1 MTMKKLPFK
10 LATYRAGGYKAV
22 TKDGIPVH
30 ELHEFSST
38 PGVIHG
44 VIDGARTASAWDME
58 GRNIYETMEDRDLR
72 LVRDI
77 KPGWVNVFVV
87 GDKVSVGAVWDSK
100 EEALEVLETAFAGK
114 AQYIKTIQITAEV

>member
-1 MTMKKLPFK
+1 MKKLPFK
-10 LATYRAGGYKAV
+10 LETYRAGGYKVV
-22 TKDGIPVH
+22 TKDGIQVH
-30 ELHEFSST
+30 ELYEFSST

-72 LVRDI
+72 LVPDI

-87 GDKVSVGAVWDSK
+87 NNRVSVGAVWDS
-100 EEALEVLETAFAGK
+100 EATALEAKDLTVSGK

>member
-10 LATYRAGGYKAV
+10 FEMYRKGGYKVV
-22 TKDGIPVH
+22 TKDGIPVY
-30 ELHEFSST
+30 ELHQFETT

-72 LVRDI
+72 LVQDI

-87 GDKVSVGAVWDSK
+87 DNRVSVGAVWDS
-100 EEALEVLETAFAGK
+100 EAEAMEVVNTTFTGK
-114 AQYIKTIQITAEV
+114 AQYIKTIKITAEV